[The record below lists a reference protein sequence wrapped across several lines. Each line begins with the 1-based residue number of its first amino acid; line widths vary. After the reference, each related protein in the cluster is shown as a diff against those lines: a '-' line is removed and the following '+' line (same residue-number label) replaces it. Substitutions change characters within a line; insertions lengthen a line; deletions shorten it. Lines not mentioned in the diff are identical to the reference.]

1 MAGIPMW
8 ESQLRPQTLP
18 ARVGFPPTF
27 HIQTGLPSTV
37 LHVGNPHCPI
47 PCLESHLSWESQ
59 LSYTSPGN
67 PNCPIPCLG
76 IPLQL
81 GIPTVLYLTWESHL
95 NWESQLSYT
104 LPGNPTSAGNPNCP
118 IPHLESHL
126 SWESQLSYTLPGNPT
141 SAGNPNCPIPH
152 LGIPTVLYLAWES
165 HFSWNPNL

>member
-27 HIQTGLPSTV
+27 HIQTGTHPSQLTHRIAINGTSCRESPLSYTLP
-37 LHVGNPHCPI
+37 GNPTLAGNPNCPI
-47 PCLESHLSWESQ
+47 PHLGIPTVLYLAWESHFSWESQ
-59 LSYTSPGN
+59 LSYTSPGNPTLAGN

-104 LPGNPTSAGNPNCP
+104 LPGNPTSAGNPN
-118 IPHLESHL
+118 L
-126 SWESQLSYTLPGNPT
+126 
-141 SAGNPNCPIPH
+141 
-152 LGIPTVLYLAWES
+152 
-165 HFSWNPNL
+165 